1 MKSVCCGIE
10 FTPHTQDTL
19 LTDICGKCGKADCEA
34 RLEVA
39 IEALKNI
46 GAFTHDKPCALGS
59 VELGEL
65 EAFCQTCYAREAL
78 RKLGEET

>member
-1 MKSVCCGIE
+1 MKSVCCGME
-10 FTPHTQDTL
+10 FTPFTQRMPLLDTCG
-19 LTDICGKCGKADCEA
+19 TCGKTDCEA